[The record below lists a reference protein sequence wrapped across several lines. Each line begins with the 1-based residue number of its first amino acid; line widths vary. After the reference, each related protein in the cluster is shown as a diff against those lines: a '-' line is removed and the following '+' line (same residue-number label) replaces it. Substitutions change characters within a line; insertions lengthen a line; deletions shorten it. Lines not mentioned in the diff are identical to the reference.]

1 MNKAGYSLLEVMI
14 TAGIVAIG
22 LAAAAAMINSLMFQ
36 EEINAGAVRAANLQ
50 EQAVM
55 LHRLGLTD
63 TQVRNLL
70 PEVCGTN
77 ATPARDTFSVT
88 FSAPTVTNMAVG
100 PGTNTWPISLEL
112 TTCTL
117 IYASPSPDSSASP
130 YRTNTVGILR
140 PVIR

>member
-1 MNKAGYSLLEVMI
+1 MKTAGYSLIEVMVV
-14 TAGIVAIG
+14 AGIVAIG
-22 LAAAAAMINSLMFQ
+22 LAAAASMINSLMFQ

-55 LHRLGLTD
+55 LHRLGLSD
-63 TQVRNLL
+63 TQIRALL

-77 ATPARDTFSVT
+77 ATPARDTFSIT
-88 FSAPTVTNMAVG
+88 FSASTATNMTVG
-100 PGTNTWPISLEL
+100 SGTNAWTIGLDF

-117 IYASPSPDSSASP
+117 IYASPSPATNATP

-140 PVIR
+140 PAIR